1 MKEFKMPTNL
11 VVDDVYKERWLKAID
26 LPDDDLVVTISDVN
40 DEVIGPEKEQKL
52 ILSFKEIEKQLVLN
66 KSNATILKN
75 QFSNRPRQWV
85 GKMITLYATEVNF
98 AGKVTLSIRIR
109 LKGLAQTEP
118 VPVQPPDHQVDELPW

>member
-1 MKEFKMPTNL
+1 MPTNL

-26 LPDDDLVVTISDVN
+26 LPEDELVVTISDVN
-40 DEVIGPEKEQKL
+40 DEIIGPEKEQKL

-85 GKMITLYATEVNF
+85 GKSIALYATEVNF

-109 LKGLAQTEP
+109 LRGIAQTES
-118 VPVQPPDHQVDELPW
+118 VPVRPPDHQVDEIPW

>member
-1 MKEFKMPTNL
+1 MPTDL
-11 VVDDVYKERWLKAID
+11 VVDDIYKERWLKAVD
-26 LPDDDLVVTISDVN
+26 LPDTDLIVTITDVN
-40 DEVIGPEKEQKL
+40 DEIIGPEKEQKL
-52 ILSFKEIEKQLVLN
+52 ILSFKETEKQLVLN

-109 LKGLAQTEP
+109 LKGLAQTES
-118 VPVQPPDHQVDELPW
+118 VPMQPPDHQVDELPW

>member
-1 MKEFKMPTNL
+1 MPTDL
-11 VVDDVYKERWLKAID
+11 VVDDIYKERWLKAVD
-26 LPDDDLVVTISDVN
+26 LPDTDLIVTITDVN
-40 DEVIGPEKEQKL
+40 DEIIGPEKEQKL
-52 ILSFKEIEKQLVLN
+52 ILSFKETEKQLVLN